1 MRRFLSRKGRF
12 SLRQSKSGPRG
23 ASKDFYLGNSSVC
36 VRSILVPDLFVL
48 LPTTLLSLLS
58 QTCSIRSCQDSRNR
72 LAPRLCITGLS
83 NQPNPD
89 YSPDLTLPATNQNW
103 PEEFGFTL
111 GGAGPSYILSVIEG
125 SSAYLAG
132 LQPGDQVV
140 DIEGQ
145 EVSSLSTQALVAL
158 AQTLKTVPPSIGVVS
173 RIEQMDINPGP
184 DGRFGF
190 TIVGDCPLLVDD
202 CLPNSPAGRSGLRA
216 GDYVMEVN
224 GIPVKHHETAAAMI
238 KVAQGRPL
246 RLGVLSMRRRIKRLS
261 HSMREVEEVLGDEP
275 DIKEQLFGVLKQY
288 AAERNVEN
296 LAEALPDIL
305 TNEDHQ
311 QLIDSVSD

>member
-1 MRRFLSRKGRF
+1 MRKAWTLD
-12 SLRQSKSGPRG
+12 P
-23 ASKDFYLGNSSVC
+23 GNSSVC

-48 LPTTLLSLLS
+48 LSTTLLSLPS
-58 QTCSIRSCQDSRNR
+58 QTCSMRSCQDSRNR

-173 RIEQMDINPGP
+173 RIEQ
-184 DGRFGF
+184 
-190 TIVGDCPLLVDD
+190 VW
-202 CLPNSPAGRSGLRA
+202 NSW
-216 GDYVMEVN
+216 E
-224 GIPVKHHETAAAMI
+224 II
-238 KVAQGRPL
+238 
-246 RLGVLSMRRRIKRLS
+246 
-261 HSMREVEEVLGDEP
+261 
-275 DIKEQLFGVLKQY
+275 
-288 AAERNVEN
+288 
-296 LAEALPDIL
+296 
-305 TNEDHQ
+305 
-311 QLIDSVSD
+311 